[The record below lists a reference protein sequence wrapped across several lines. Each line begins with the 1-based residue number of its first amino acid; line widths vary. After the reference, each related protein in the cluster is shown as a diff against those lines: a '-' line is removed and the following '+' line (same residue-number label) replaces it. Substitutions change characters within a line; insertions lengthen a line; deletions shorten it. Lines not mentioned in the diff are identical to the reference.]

1 MSGTASHRASRVG
14 AAATI
19 SAALLLGGCIDT
31 HLPGA
36 ADQVTQDDDGPHGC
50 QQREGAGPLAL
61 ICPKTQACDARAPF
75 PQHLRIVDWN
85 IEHGAEHGIDAVLDQ
100 LRALE
105 PDVVLLQEVDRDAD
119 RTGDVDQPQL
129 LAAGLGP
136 QYQAVYAP
144 TLELEGGLYGIAML
158 SRLPF
163 RGVAEIPLTNL
174 DVGEPRTAIDARLCA
189 GPMAMRVVNH
199 HADYQKPGAAIS
211 VQEIL
216 RVLQSDVV
224 PGTVFSGDFNQDP
237 DEAGPEACVNDGL
250 TDVLATHD
258 DGPTFATNRIDYF
271 FVDDLLVDHVVGG
284 KVVQSD
290 DSDHR
295 PIMMDMSLRPQ
306 TQR

>member
-19 SAALLLGGCIDT
+19 SAALLLGGCINT
-31 HLPGA
+31 HLPAA
-36 ADQVTQDDDGPHGC
+36 ADWVTEDDGPHGC
-50 QQREGAGPLAL
+50 EQPDDAGPLAL
-61 ICPKTQACDARAPF
+61 ICPKMRACDPHAPF

-85 IEHGAEHGIDAVLDQ
+85 IEHGAEHGIEAVLDQ

-105 PDVVLLQEVDRDAD
+105 PDVVLLQEVDRDVD
-119 RTGDVDQPQL
+119 RSGVVDQPEL

-163 RGVAEIPLTNL
+163 RGVAEIPLSNME
-174 DVGEPRTAIDARLCA
+174 VGEPRTAIDARLCV
-189 GPMAMRVVNH
+189 GPMPLRVVNH

-216 RVLQSDVV
+216 KVLQNTAV

-237 DEAGPEACVNDGL
+237 DEVGPEACVTDGL
-250 TDVLATHD
+250 NDVLATHD
-258 DGPTFATNRIDYF
+258 AGPTFATNRIDYF
-271 FVDDLLVDHVVGG
+271 FVDDLLVDHVADGS
-284 KVVQSD
+284 VVQSD
-290 DSDHR
+290 DSDHK
-295 PIMMDMSLRPQ
+295 PIMMDMTLRARPQ
-306 TQR
+306 N